1 MPAMNGFYRTEV
13 LISAEQ
19 IRARIAE
26 MGRDIGRQHTGRRLI
41 CIGVL
46 KGSFMFLADLVRA
59 IPLPELE
66 VDFIG
71 VSSYQGTE
79 STGVVRITHDL
90 ARSIE
95 GEDVLLVE
103 DIVDTGLTV
112 RYLLDNLATRRPRTL
127 KVAALL
133 EKPSRSRVQVPIEFK
148 GFTIEDRFVVG
159 YGLDFD
165 GRLRNLPHVALLHM
179 ERPDGVRSA

>member
-1 MPAMNGFYRTEV
+1 MTAPYRLEV
-13 LISAEQ
+13 LLSAAQ
-19 IRARIAE
+19 IQACIAE
-26 MGRDIGRQHTGRRLI
+26 LGQAIARQHTGKRLI

-79 STGVVRITHDL
+79 TTGVVRITHDL

-112 RYLLDNLATRRPRTL
+112 RYLLDNLATRHPRSL

-133 EKPSRSRVQVPIEFK
+133 EKPARARQASAAGS
-148 GFTIEDRFVVG
+148 
-159 YGLDFD
+159 
-165 GRLRNLPHVALLHM
+165 GR
-179 ERPDGVRSA
+179 

>member
-1 MPAMNGFYRTEV
+1 MPADDYQAEV
-13 LISAEQ
+13 LISAERIQ
-19 IRARIAE
+19 ARIAE
-26 MGRDIGRQHTGRRLI
+26 LGREGAHRHLGRRLV
-41 CIGVL
+41 CVGVL

-59 IPLPELE
+59 IPLPDVE

-71 VSSYQGTE
+71 VSSYQGAE

-112 RYLLDNLATRRPRTL
+112 HYLLDNLATRHPRSL
-127 KVAALL
+127 QVAALL
-133 EKPSRSRVQVPIEFK
+133 HKPSRAKVQVPVDYT

-159 YGLDFD
+159 YGLDHD
-165 GRLRNLPHVALLHM
+165 GRLRNLPHVALLQL
-179 ERPDGVRSA
+179 PA